1 VLWFLL
7 WAVLVLGAAG
17 VFFLLGRDL
26 WRTSKALVGELTAVT
41 DRLTELGDRLADLD
55 TPQPAAPPGNSRNSP
70 GVQVGDVRSPG
81 SSPRQQR

>member
-7 WAVLVLGAAG
+7 WTVLVLGAAG
-17 VFFLLGRDL
+17 VYFLLGRDL
-26 WRTSKALVGELTAVT
+26 WRKAKALVGELTTAT
-41 DRLTELGDRLADLD
+41 DRLTEIGDRLADLD
-55 TPQPAAPPGNSRNSP
+55 RAAPPGNQRNTP